1 MNEEKFNASIRQFL
15 KNVGIT
21 SQREIEK
28 TVWSQIE
35 KNQLKGNETL
45 PATMTLEIPT
55 LGLTLNIKGDITL
68 E

>member
-15 KNVGIT
+15 KAVGIT

-28 TVWSQIE
+28 AVWSQLE
-35 KNQLKGNETL
+35 KNQLKGSEIL
-45 PATMTLEIPT
+45 PATMRLEIPT
-55 LGLTLNIKGDITL
+55 LGLNLTITGDITL

>member
-1 MNEEKFNASIRQFL
+1 MNEENFNASIRQFL

-28 TVWSQIE
+28 CVWSQLD
-35 KNQLKGNETL
+35 KKQLKGNEVV
-45 PATMTLEIPT
+45 PATMRLEIPA
-55 LGLTLNIKGDITL
+55 LGLNLTITGDITL

>member
-1 MNEEKFNASIRQFL
+1 MNEETFNASIRQFL

-28 TVWSQIE
+28 SVWSQLD
-35 KNQLKGNETL
+35 KKQLKGNETL
-45 PATMTLEIPT
+45 PATMRLEIPA
-55 LGLTLNIKGDITL
+55 LGLSLTIAGDITL

>member
-28 TVWSQIE
+28 SVWLQIE
-35 KNQLKGNETL
+35 KNQLQGNEIL
-45 PATMTLEIPT
+45 PATMRLEIPA
-55 LGLTLNIKGDITL
+55 LGLNVTITGDITL

>member
-1 MNEEKFNASIRQFL
+1 MNEETFNASIRQFL
-15 KNVGIT
+15 KTVGIT

-35 KNQLKGNETL
+35 KKQLKGNETL
-45 PATMTLEIPT
+45 PATMRLEIPA
-55 LGLTLNIKGDITL
+55 LGVNLTITGDITL